1 MLKERSTDRYKN
13 FFEQISTSDR
23 TTFQS
28 NTVILVIPL
37 PIFNEN
43 IKEIKLSTLASIY
56 SIFTNRRSY
65 NTILLFQTRR
75 IFEIGSFPRAV
86 HIPVNT
92 VEVRYIFESHSE
104 SAVQQ
109 LRSIKTDYKRLRRLA
124 S

>member
-1 MLKERSTDRYKN
+1 M
-13 FFEQISTSDR
+13 
-23 TTFQS
+23 
-28 NTVILVIPL
+28 ILVIPL

-43 IKEIKLSTLASIY
+43 IKEIELSTLATLC

-65 NTILLFQTRR
+65 NTISIFFLFQTRR

-92 VEVRYIFESHSE
+92 VNVRYIFEPHSE
-104 SAVQQ
+104 SAVKQ
-109 LRSIKTDYKRLRRLA
+109 LRSIKADYKRLRRLA